1 MKKIRKWMAISA
13 CALFAGACIA
23 PTIASDFAQATE
35 RIEWSEVALS
45 EEYVRDDILQ
55 IPARSLQIGEKS
67 YTATVK
73 ICYPDGTT
81 RLADGDTL
89 ALTEAGAYT
98 LIYEAKDAAS
108 RYYTEKETF
117 VVADKLWR
125 VTNAK
130 SKVEYGKAG
139 GNSEGLTVT
148 LAKGDTLT
156 FNKVLDMSALDA
168 NTSLIEGFITPAT
181 VGMSEFERLT
191 FTFTDVEDP
200 TQYMTVIGSRSQSS
214 DNYMFMTYWTAAG
227 TGQTQGGLENGK
239 FSTIATKSYG
249 LCGTPMGCSFYS
261 YDGRYYNT
269 EDGVSKCTSWA
280 AEADATSFS
289 ILFNVENAEVSV
301 GGKNNGNTNT
311 RPVVCLS
318 DATYYEKEPLWN
330 GFPSGKARLSIQA
343 AECSGETA
351 SFCITKLFSY
361 DLKSENKFKE
371 DGAPE
376 ITVNADEKFVRQ
388 DGDRYSFI
396 PYAVV
401 GGNYPV
407 PTATAFDDYAGAVSV
422 EAKVYF
428 NYNNEAA
435 RKECA
440 IQNGRF
446 SVTNNGTYAIVYR
459 ATDAFGNVAEKVY
472 WITAVKELE
481 TPVSITLSDK
491 ETDNGVCGESI
502 TLATPNVTGGS
513 GADVGGVTV
522 KTIVSCGD
530 TVIEPTDGT
539 FLPEQAGTWT
549 VRYIATDYSGKTAEK
564 SYTITIENGTIP
576 VFVEKPTLWKYLI
589 SGMRYVVPEVYA
601 YDYSSGVKTPR
612 LAVMTLEDKNGKKTY
627 SAGEE
632 FVPVASE
639 TSPSVKLTFSVGGAT
654 YEKNIDVVFPIEQE
668 DGSTYVYIDKAFLP
682 QNAEVTRDS
691 SGLTLLAEENGNFS
705 WSFVNSVAANEA
717 SLSVKGIQGKS
728 NYDSLLVTFTD
739 SADSDISVTMKLDN
753 TGSYAKIC
761 FGDTDRTLTK
771 GLNMGKDAAGKA
783 LDEFTFSYKLGKF
796 YVDAVGVTVTK
807 DDNGKTFEG
816 FPSKRVY
823 ISAVA
828 VNAEKEN
835 GYIVTAIDNHKISD
849 KDVDRTAPRISIDGV
864 YGGMYEIG
872 DTYVITRALVSDVMD
887 ACAVG
892 YLTVKAP
899 DGTIASDEDGF
910 SLDKVPCDKEY
921 KLRLTK
927 YGQYIVE
934 YSAKDFMDNS
944 KKFSYSVN
952 IFDREPPVVSVAD
965 TWSATAS
972 VGEKVT
978 LPEVYVSDN
987 ASAVEEMT
995 VYRYVRNPNGVVT
1008 KLGYDYT
1015 VNADGSLS
1023 YTKYTYTFRYT
1034 GTYRFVILVTDKEG
1048 NQATAQYFVT
1058 VQ

>member
-1 MKKIRKWMAISA
+1 MKKIRKWLAISA

-35 RIEWSEVALS
+35 RIEWSDVTLS
-45 EEYVRDDILQ
+45 GEYVRDDVLQ
-55 IPARSLQIGEKS
+55 IPARTMKIGEKS

-73 ICYPDGTT
+73 IRYPDGTT

-89 ALTEAGAYT
+89 ALTEAGKYT

-108 RYYTEKETF
+108 QYQTKKETF

-130 SKVEYGKAG
+130 SSVEYGEAG
-139 GNSEGLTVT
+139 ASSEGLLVT

-156 FNKVLDMSALDA
+156 FNKIFDVSAL
-168 NTSLIEGFITPAT
+168 NPKETLIEGFITPTT

-200 TQYMTVIGSRSQSS
+200 TQYMTIICSRSQSS
-214 DNYMFMTYWTAAG
+214 DNYMFMSYWTAAG
-227 TGQTQGGLENGK
+227 NGQTQGGLYNSK
-239 FSTIATKSYG
+239 FVTNAQSVYG

-261 YDGRYYNT
+261 YDGKYY
-269 EDGVSKCTSWA
+269 DASKCTSWA
-280 AEADATSFS
+280 AEADSTSFS
-289 ILFNVENAEVSV
+289 ILFDAENAEVSV
-301 GGKNNGNTNT
+301 GGKYDGNTNT
-311 RPVVCLS
+311 RVVARLADS
-318 DATYYEKEPLWN
+318 AYYEKEPLWQ

-343 AECSGETA
+343 VECSGETA
-351 SFCITKLFSY
+351 SFCISKLASY
-361 DLKSENKFKE
+361 DLRSENKFKE
-371 DGAPE
+371 NGAPE

-401 GGNYPV
+401 GGKYPV

-422 EAKVYF
+422 ETKVYF
-428 NYNNEAA
+428 NYGNEAA

-440 IQNGRF
+440 IQNGTF
-446 SVTNNGTYAIVYR
+446 SVTNSGTYAIVYS
-459 ATDAFGNVAEKVY
+459 ATDAFGNEAKREY

-549 VRYIATDYSGKTAEK
+549 VRYIATDYSGKTAEA
-564 SYTITIENGTIP
+564 SYTITIEKGTIP
-576 VFVEKPTLWKYLI
+576 VFVEKPTLWKYLM

-612 LAVMTLEDKNGKKTY
+612 LAEMILEDENGKHTY
-627 SAGEE
+627 SAGAE

-639 TSPSVKLTFSVGGAT
+639 TSPSVRLTFSVGGAT
-654 YEKNIDVVFPIEQE
+654 YTKTINAVFPIEQE
-668 DGSTYVYIDKAFLP
+668 DGSTYVYIDKAFLS
-682 QNAEVTRDS
+682 QNAEVTRDA
-691 SGLTLLAEENGNFS
+691 SGLTLLASENGDFS
-705 WSFVNSVAANEA
+705 WSFVNAVAANEA

-728 NYDSLLVTFTD
+728 KYDSLLVTFTD
-739 SADSDISVTMKLDN
+739 AANSDISVTMKLDN
-753 TGSYAKIC
+753 TGNYARVR
-761 FGDTDRTLTK
+761 FGDTDRTLVK
-771 GLNMGKDAAGKA
+771 GLNLGKDAAGKA
-783 LDEFTFSYKLGKF
+783 LDEFVFSYKLGKF

-807 DDNGKTFEG
+807 DDNGNAFEG
-816 FPSKRVY
+816 FPSEHVY
-823 ISAVA
+823 ISAAA

-872 DTYVITRALVSDVMD
+872 DTYVITRALVSDAMD
-887 ACAVG
+887 ACAEG

-899 DGTIASDEDGF
+899 DGTIASDEDGL
-910 SLDKVPCDKEY
+910 SLNKVSCDKEY

-934 YSAKDFMDNS
+934 YSAKDFVGNS
-944 KKFSYSVN
+944 KKISYSVN
-952 IFDREPPVVSVAD
+952 IFDRELPSVRVAD

-987 ASAVEEMT
+987 ASTVEEMT
-995 VYRYVRNPNGVVT
+995 VYRYVRNQNGVVT

-1015 VNADGSLS
+1015 VNADGNLS
-1023 YTKYTYTFRYT
+1023 YTKYTYTFRYA